1 MDIKRGD
8 IYYADLGATVGS
20 EQGGE
25 RPVLIIQNNVGNRHS
40 PTVIAASI
48 TSRQNKAPLPTHVF
62 LHAGAGNLPCD
73 SVILME
79 QVRTIDKRRLKGR
92 VGRLNKEEMAA
103 AERAMLISLGVQL
116 VLPGFERDEIEK
128 VG

>member
-1 MDIKRGD
+1 MDIKRGE
-8 IYYADLGATVGS
+8 IYYADLGAPVGS

-25 RPVLIIQNNVGNRHS
+25 RPVLIMQNNVGNRHS

-48 TSRQNKAPLPTHVF
+48 TSRQNKSSLPTHVL

-73 SVILME
+73 SVVLME
-79 QVRTIDKRRLKGR
+79 QIRTIDKRRLKGK

-103 AERAMLISLGVQL
+103 AERALLISFGVQL
-116 VLPGFERDEIEK
+116 VLPGFEKDEMEK

>member
-73 SVILME
+73 SVVLME

-92 VGRLNKEEMAA
+92 VGRLNKEEMAV
-103 AERAMLISLGVQL
+103 AERALLISFGVQL

>member
-1 MDIKRGD
+1 MDIRRGN
-8 IYYADLGATVGS
+8 IYYADLGAPVGS

-48 TSRQNKAPLPTHVF
+48 TSRQNKTPLPTHVF

-73 SVILME
+73 SVVLME

-92 VGRLNKEEMAA
+92 VGRLNKEEMAD

-116 VLPGFERDEIEK
+116 VLPGFEKDDMEK

>member
-1 MDIKRGD
+1 MDIRRGD

-73 SVILME
+73 SVVLME

>member
-1 MDIKRGD
+1 MDIRRGD

-48 TSRQNKAPLPTHVF
+48 TSRQKKAPLPTHVF

-73 SVILME
+73 SVVLME

-103 AERAMLISLGVQL
+103 ADRALLISFGVQL
-116 VLPGFERDEIEK
+116 VLPGFERNEIEK

>member
-48 TSRQNKAPLPTHVF
+48 TSKQNKAPLPTHVF

-73 SVILME
+73 SVVLME

-92 VGRLNKEEMAA
+92 VGRLNTEEMAV
-103 AERAMLISLGVQL
+103 AERALLISFGVQL

>member
-1 MDIKRGD
+1 MDIRRGD

-73 SVILME
+73 SVVLME

-103 AERAMLISLGVQL
+103 ADRALLISFGVQL
-116 VLPGFERDEIEK
+116 VLPGFERNEIEK

>member
-1 MDIKRGD
+1 MDIKRGE
-8 IYYADLGATVGS
+8 IYYADLGAPVGS

-25 RPVLIIQNNVGNRHS
+25 RPVLIMQNNVGNRHS

-48 TSRQNKAPLPTHVF
+48 TSRQNKTSLPTHVF

-73 SVILME
+73 SVVLME
-79 QVRTIDKRRLKGR
+79 QIRTIDKRRLKSK

-103 AERAMLISLGVQL
+103 AERALLISFGVQL
-116 VLPGFERDEIEK
+116 VLPGFEKDEMEK
-128 VG
+128 AG

>member
-1 MDIKRGD
+1 MDIKRGE
-8 IYYADLGATVGS
+8 IYYADLGAPVGS

-25 RPVLIIQNNVGNRHS
+25 RPVLIMQNNVGNRHS

-48 TSRQNKAPLPTHVF
+48 TSRQNKASLPTHVF

-73 SVILME
+73 SVVLME
-79 QVRTIDKRRLKGR
+79 QIRTIDKRRLKGK
-92 VGRLNKEEMAA
+92 VGRLNKEEMSA

-116 VLPGFERDEIEK
+116 VLPGFEREEIEK

>member
-62 LHAGAGNLPCD
+62 LHAGVGNLPCD
-73 SVILME
+73 SVVLME
-79 QVRTIDKRRLKGR
+79 QIRTIDKRRLKGR

-103 AERAMLISLGVQL
+103 AERALLISFGVQL

-128 VG
+128 AG

>member
-1 MDIKRGD
+1 MDIRRGD
-8 IYYADLGATVGS
+8 IYYADLGAPVGS

-62 LHAGAGNLPCD
+62 LHAGAGTLPGD
-73 SVILME
+73 SVVLME
-79 QVRTIDKRRLKGR
+79 QVKTIDKRRLQKR
-92 VGRLNKEEMAA
+92 VGRLEKNDMELVDKAL
-103 AERAMLISLGVQL
+103 LISFGVQL
-116 VLPGFERDEIEK
+116 VLPGFEKNEMEK

>member
-1 MDIKRGD
+1 MDIRRGD

-73 SVILME
+73 SVVLME

-92 VGRLNKEEMAA
+92 VGRLNKEEMASV
-103 AERAMLISLGVQL
+103 ERALLISLGVQL

>member
-1 MDIKRGD
+1 MDIRRGD

-25 RPVLIIQNNVGNRHS
+25 RPVLIIQNNMGNRHS

-48 TSRQNKAPLPTHVF
+48 TSKQNKAPLPTHVF

-73 SVILME
+73 SVVLME

-103 AERAMLISLGVQL
+103 AERALLISFGVQL

>member
-1 MDIKRGD
+1 MDIKRGE
-8 IYYADLGATVGS
+8 IYYADLGAPVGS

-25 RPVLIIQNNVGNRHS
+25 RPVLIMQNNVGNRHS

-48 TSRQNKAPLPTHVF
+48 TSRQNKSSLPTHVF

-73 SVILME
+73 SVVLME
-79 QVRTIDKRRLKGR
+79 QIRTIDKRRLKGK

-116 VLPGFERDEIEK
+116 VLPGFEREEIEK
-128 VG
+128 AG

>member
-73 SVILME
+73 SVVLME

-103 AERAMLISLGVQL
+103 AERALLISFGVQL

>member
-1 MDIKRGD
+1 MDIKRGE

-73 SVILME
+73 SVVLME
-79 QVRTIDKRRLKGR
+79 QVRTIDKRRLKRR
-92 VGRLNKEEMAA
+92 VGQLNKEEMTA
-103 AERAMLISLGVQL
+103 AERALLISFGVQL

>member
-73 SVILME
+73 SVVLME

-92 VGRLNKEEMAA
+92 VGRLNKEEMTA
-103 AERAMLISLGVQL
+103 AERALLISFGVQL

>member
-1 MDIKRGD
+1 MEIKRGD

-73 SVILME
+73 SVVLME

-103 AERAMLISLGVQL
+103 AERALLISFGVQL